1 MTQEGLHDCIVIRYH
16 VHDFKIWA
24 ETCIKLERISSLKGK
39 DLTDI
44 IVAIP
49 VKDMNFQLINLVG
62 KGFDGASNM
71 SGKDEGLQQ
80 HLTAA
85 GAYKSLYFHCFAHRL
100 NLVLEK
106 SVEKA

>member
-1 MTQEGLHDCIVIRYH
+1 MHQIG
-16 VHDFKIWA
+16 A
-24 ETCIKLERISSLKGK
+24 RISSLKGR
-39 DLTDI
+39 DLADI
-44 IVAIP
+44 IVAIL
-49 VKDMNFQLINLVG
+49 KDMNFQLINLVG

>member
-1 MTQEGLHDCIVIRYH
+1 MHQIG
-16 VHDFKIWA
+16 A
-24 ETCIKLERISSLKGK
+24 RISSLKGR
-39 DLTDI
+39 DLADI
-44 IVAIP
+44 IVAIL
-49 VKDMNFQLINLVG
+49 KDMNFQLINLVG

-71 SGKDEGLQQ
+71 SGKDEGVQQ